1 MIFYGFFFSCF
12 ICLSPVK
19 IAFHKLI
26 KKKRKLVG
34 EVFTNSRPLRR
45 EVHILPNI
53 TQKKK

>member
-12 ICLSPVK
+12 ICLSAVK